1 MHLNIPESPYTS
13 FGNKQ
18 ISKQE
23 IGSSL
28 GSLSYELSLQL
39 WWQATVTQNKI
50 KKPSQMTFKV
60 VNASWK
66 AIIYDM

>member
-39 WWQATVTQNKI
+39 W
-50 KKPSQMTFKV
+50 
-60 VNASWK
+60 
-66 AIIYDM
+66 